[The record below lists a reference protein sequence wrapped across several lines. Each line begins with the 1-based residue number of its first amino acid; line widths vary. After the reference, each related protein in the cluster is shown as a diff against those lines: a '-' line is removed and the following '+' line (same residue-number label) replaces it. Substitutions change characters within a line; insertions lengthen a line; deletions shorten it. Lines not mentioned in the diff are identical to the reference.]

1 MTVLPE
7 QAASWAYP
15 QPGMT
20 SEEVA
25 FCLVTGLLGRFFL
38 SGYLNKMSD
47 SELALVAE
55 AVGVAKALSG
65 DIASAVPFWPLGLPK
80 WDDAWVALGL
90 RIGCTHYISLWN
102 RTVDAPETSLSFHG
116 HPAIASGAVDTIFPR
131 SLPGWQTRWDEESGT
146 LHVLNPT
153 RSVGARVFRIT
164 ATDLAST
171 TSSNTIP

>member
-1 MTVLPE
+1 MMMLPE

-20 SEEVA
+20 AEEVS

-38 SGYLNKMSD
+38 SGYLNRMEPD
-47 SELALVAE
+47 ERNLVDE
-55 AVGVAKALSG
+55 AVALAKDLTA
-65 DIASAVPFWPLGLPK
+65 DIASSAPFWPLGLPK
-80 WDDAWVALGL
+80 WEDPWVALGL
-90 RIGCTHYISLWN
+90 TTGDTSYIALWN
-102 RTVDAPETSLSFHG
+102 RSVDAPETTLSLHG
-116 HPAIASGAVDTIFPR
+116 RGVLSAESVDTIFPR
-131 SLPGWQTRWDEESGT
+131 SLPGWQTEWDEESGT
-146 LHVLNPT
+146 LRVLNPT